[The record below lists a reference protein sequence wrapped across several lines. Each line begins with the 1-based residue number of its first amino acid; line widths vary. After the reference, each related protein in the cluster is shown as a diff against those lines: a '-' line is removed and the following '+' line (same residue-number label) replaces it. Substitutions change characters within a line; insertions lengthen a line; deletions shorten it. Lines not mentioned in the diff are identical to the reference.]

1 MHINDDVYFDS
12 LKNDYS
18 FGRDKR
24 ITTKNNFKNTFSE
37 NNKFIGKFVVIWV
50 HKQNV
55 GVTKLGIIS
64 SKKMHNKANKR
75 NFSKRRIR
83 EIFRRLRPYMETNFN
98 VVIVTRKS
106 LLKSSWNE
114 VKKELIDLLYKSNVI
129 TVKNYKELLNA

>member
-1 MHINDDVYFDS
+1 MHINDDIYFNS

-50 HKQNV
+50 HKQNL

>member
-1 MHINDDVYFDS
+1 MHFNDDIYFNS

>member
-1 MHINDDVYFDS
+1 MHINDDIYFNS

>member
-1 MHINDDVYFDS
+1 MHINDDIYFNS

-129 TVKNYKELLNA
+129 TIKNYKELLNA